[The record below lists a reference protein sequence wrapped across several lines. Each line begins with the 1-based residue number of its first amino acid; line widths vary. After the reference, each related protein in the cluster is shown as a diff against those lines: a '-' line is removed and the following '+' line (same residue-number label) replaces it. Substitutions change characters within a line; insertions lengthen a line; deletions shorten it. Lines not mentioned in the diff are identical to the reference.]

1 MSHKKLSE
9 KILIEG
15 IIKARTGIHIGGT
28 NSSMSIGG
36 VDKTVVRNPV
46 TQKPYIP
53 GSSLKGKMRSLLEIA
68 NGWVMDKNQGK
79 GVNTVGSDDPS
90 RSEAAKIFGTARG
103 DEHQRPSRIIV
114 RDGDLTNED
123 DLKSAE
129 LLYTEAKTEVVIDR
143 ITSAANPRT
152 NERVPAGA
160 EFRLNMVI
168 NVFEGENRDN
178 TLKYVWQSLKMLQ
191 DDYIGGNGS
200 RGYGQIGIAVKKVKS
215 RPVSYYLSGQG
226 EDDITGK
233 CNLPSELQA

>member
-1 MSHKKLSE
+1 MSHKKLTE
-9 KILIEG
+9 KVIIEG
-15 IIKARTGIHIGGT
+15 VIKAETGIHIGGT
-28 NSSMSIGG
+28 NTAMSIGG
-36 VDKTVVRNPV
+36 IDKTVVRNPV

-68 NGWVMDKNQGK
+68 NGWVEDNNMGK
-79 GVNTVGSDDPS
+79 VRTVGSSDPDKS
-90 RSEAAKIFGTARG
+90 QAAKIFGTARG
-103 DEHQRPSRIIV
+103 DERQRPSRIIV
-114 RDGDLTNED
+114 RDGDLMNED

-160 EFRLNMVI
+160 EFKLSMVVNI
-168 NVFEGENRDN
+168 FEGDDRAN

-200 RGYGQIGIAVKKVKS
+200 RGYGQIGIRVDKVKTRS
-215 RPVSYYLSGQG
+215 VAYYLTGQG
-226 EDDITGK
+226 ESIITNDCG
-233 CNLPSELQA
+233 LPAELQV